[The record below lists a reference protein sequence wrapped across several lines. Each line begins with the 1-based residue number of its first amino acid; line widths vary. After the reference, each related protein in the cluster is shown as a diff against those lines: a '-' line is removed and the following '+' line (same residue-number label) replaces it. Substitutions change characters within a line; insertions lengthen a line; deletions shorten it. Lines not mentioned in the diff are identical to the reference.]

1 MDLGSGI
8 FTAPS
13 SGTYIF
19 EAIALKG
26 ILTQLNGN
34 LYAWNQET
42 HKHDH
47 DYQSSISLE
56 LNAGDRVNLMNTLT
70 VDPVPNFTNWS
81 VHLRGFQMQ

>member
-19 EAIALKG
+19 EATTLKG
-26 ILTQLNGN
+26 IDIQKNGS
-34 LYAWNQET
+34 LYPWERQTNV
-42 HKHDH
+42 HSH

-70 VDPVPNFTNWS
+70 VDPVPNVNWG
-81 VHLRGFQMQ
+81 VHLRGFHMQ